1 MKMDVQPISPIPM
14 AKYPFSLAKMIDSDL
29 RSDQQNADEFKDA
42 GWICK
47 VHRLKQPVSD
57 FTNSDFPAELVRI
70 ESASTRD
77 SF

>member
-1 MKMDVQPISPIPM
+1 MNLNKIADAMPHERRGMKMDVQPISPIPM

-47 VHRLKQPVSD
+47 VHRNKA
-57 FTNSDFPAELVRI
+57 TGI
-70 ESASTRD
+70 
-77 SF
+77 